1 MCRWIGLRNSHYSKN
16 RRIAMLP
23 PRKLPTRLTLEKEAL
38 RGIPNSSGECQNAD
52 CMENM
57 PSKLLL
63 SILLRYIQCKIVLYL
78 LLSLIF
84 STTLNSLTSAFH
96 RRNWS
101 QEKLNDSTM
110 ESTLEFKTFTC
121 SVWIFLSVPQGL
133 KAPCTLSILIRSQR
147 GITVTISCK
156 HGEAASL

>member
-1 MCRWIGLRNSHYSKN
+1 MCRWIGPRNSHYSKN

-23 PRKLPTRLTLEKEAL
+23 LRKLPTRLTLEKEAL
-38 RGIPNSSGECQNAD
+38 RGIPKSPGECQNAD

-78 LLSLIF
+78 PLLLIF
-84 STTLNSLTSAFH
+84 STTLNSITSAFH

-101 QEKLNDSTM
+101 QKLNDSTM

-121 SVWIFLSVPQGL
+121 SFWVLLSVPQGL
-133 KAPCTLSILIRSQR
+133 KGPCIPSILIRSQG

-156 HGEAASL
+156 LGEAATL